1 VTLLNRLLII
11 LLALGVLVVSGAIL
25 LTTLGVIRPAQV
37 APAGQWFVDRLT
49 PFAQLDSTAWT
60 WTVGVCVVLL
70 IVAVILLVVEVT
82 VRARTPRR
90 ITLKEDA
97 LGRVTVALDGLRELT
112 EREASQVAGVNTAR
126 SQVAE
131 DTKGLRIA
139 CRVSV
144 DPAGSVPDM
153 TQELRDR
160 LKAAVEH
167 HVGLAVSEVSVDTQV
182 APLATERKGRHRRV
196 E

>member
-1 VTLLNRLLII
+1 MTLFNRVLII
-11 LLALGVLVVSGAIL
+11 VLALGLLVASGAVL
-25 LTTLGVIRPAQV
+25 LTALGVIQPVQV
-37 APAGQWFVDRLT
+37 APAGLWFEDRLA
-49 PFAQLDSTAWT
+49 PFTQLDPTLRS
-60 WTVGVCVVLL
+60 WTVGVCLLLLVIALVLL
-70 IVAVILLVVEVT
+70 ILEVS

-90 ITLKEDA
+90 ITLKDDA
-97 LGRVTVALDGLRELT
+97 FGRVTVALDGLRELT

-131 DTKGLRIA
+131 DAKGLNIA

-144 DPAGSVPDM
+144 DPAISIPDM

-160 LKAAVEH
+160 LKAVVEH
-167 HVGLAVSEVSVDTQV
+167 HVGVPVTQVSVDTQV
-182 APLATERKGRHRRV
+182 APLVAHTGRRRRRV